1 MSITFKV
8 IYLETNQGHGNARRI
23 SLENATNELVALMD
37 ADDISYPYRFQKQL
51 DLFLSI
57 PNLDICGGN
66 ITEFVGD
73 EANIIGR
80 RTIKETDAEI
90 KRDLKKRCPMNQVT
104 VMFKKQAYLKA
115 GGYIDWYC
123 EEDYYLWTRMIEN
136 GSVFGNVLDNIVN
149 VRTGLDMSSRRGG
162 WKYFK
167 SERRMQRYLLKKKF
181 ISFPRYI
188 FNVLLRFG
196 GEVLLPNSLR
206 NRAFKVTREKYHPN
220 SEQDINNDLVKQEYP
235 HFSVAMCVYGGDNL
249 EWFDRALNSV
259 LVEQTV
265 KPNEL
270 VLVVDG
276 PIPDDIRNIIQQ
288 FKKIVGQIA

>member
-1 MSITFKV
+1 
-8 IYLETNQGHGNARRI
+8 
-23 SLENATNELVALMD
+23 
-37 ADDISYPYRFQKQL
+37 
-51 DLFLSI
+51 
-57 PNLDICGGN
+57 
-66 ITEFVGD
+66 
-73 EANIIGR
+73 
-80 RTIKETDAEI
+80 
-90 KRDLKKRCPMNQVT
+90 
-104 VMFKKQAYLKA
+104 
-115 GGYIDWYC
+115 
-123 EEDYYLWTRMIEN
+123 MIEN
-136 GSVFGNVLDNIVN
+136 GSVFGNVPDNIVN

-196 GEVLLPNSLR
+196 GEVLLSNSLR
-206 NRAFKVTREKYHPN
+206 NRAFKVTREKYRPN
-220 SEQDINNDLVKQEYP
+220 SEQDINNDLVKQDHP

-276 PIPDDIRNIIQQ
+276 PIPNDIRNIIQQ
-288 FKKIVGQIA
+288 YETIVGQLA